1 MLYIVATPIG
11 NLRDVTL
18 RAIEILKACKFVI
31 AENPGHS
38 QILLKQFDIQEKK
51 IMQFAEFNEQEV
63 LPNLIKLLEKEDAC
77 LITDAG
83 TPTISDPGFRLVR
96 ECVKKGIGVSPI
108 PGANAAVAALSA
120 SGLPTDKFIF
130 LGFLGKTEFKVSE
143 AIKEVRDIEATGIF
157 YESPERIVKTISYIA
172 NAYPE
177 ANIVIA
183 RELTKIHEEFIR
195 GTAKEVLENLS
206 KRDSIKGEI
215 TVLISFKN

>member
-18 RAIEILKACKFVI
+18 RAIEILKSCKLII
-31 AENPGHS
+31 AENPQHS
-38 QILLKQFDIQEKK
+38 QILFRQFDIQGKK
-51 IMQFAEFNEQEV
+51 LVQCAEFNEKDI
-63 LPNLIKLLEKEDAC
+63 LPDLVKMIEKEDAC

-83 TPTISDPGFRLVR
+83 TPTISDPGFKLVR
-96 ECVKKGIGVSPI
+96 ECIKKGIGVSPI
-108 PGANAAVAALSA
+108 PGAMAAVAALSA

-130 LGFLGKTEFKVSE
+130 LGFLGKTEFKVNE
-143 AIKEVRDIEATGIF
+143 AITEVKSIEATGIF
-157 YESPERIVKTISYIA
+157 YESPERIVKTVSYIA
-172 NAYPE
+172 NSFPE

-206 KRDSIKGEI
+206 KRESIKGEI
-215 TVLISFKN
+215 TVLISFK